1 MVFMFTKLNFKLGKP
16 IWERGERIDPG
27 EAVKWIEVKY
37 FRALMLAGFVTE
49 GMLLLRLKLH

>member
-1 MVFMFTKLNFKLGKP
+1 MFTKLNFKLGKP